1 MLKRSAPLVP
11 LGVFVAIILLLL
23 SPSLLGGKI
32 LSSGDVVFFQGPFFG
47 EKPASLTAEGNSE
60 MFDPVLVFQ
69 PDLITI
75 RRALESGEI
84 GLWTPYQQGGRP
96 LWASQQTAPL
106 FPLTWLAFVASFWRA
121 LALIGALKLL
131 LAAVGAYALG
141 RWLGLARGP
150 AVLAGVAYA
159 FCTYINDGLQFPLS
173 AVMAMMPWAMMMAGR
188 VGRHGRVLDALGL
201 MLAVGLTLLTG
212 SPELITIALGGV
224 VAYALYELAAT
235 VPGGGEPPPASRRRR
250 LGLLLLGGVGGLALS
265 AAALGPFAEFLTL
278 ANTTSRGGVGIY
290 PNSIAYSFFFPELW
304 GSPDKALGQFGPIN
318 YTERTAYIGALPVLL
333 AVGGVFA
340 RRPRGVHL
348 FWIVFTV
355 AAALIAMHS
364 FVHDFV
370 SELPGPD
377 KVGLLRALMLIDIG
391 GALLAGFGLQAWLQA
406 DGRARVRMMSVMV
419 IAALVP
425 AAFLLRDVNP
435 FSHFGAALGEIPSLS
450 RTDVAMKEFIKQ
462 IVAWRWLVFCGIG
475 LVLLTLSRRI
485 PNGAVAAAVIA
496 LVAADLLTVDAGYNP
511 QIPLSEADPPKP
523 PALGYLQSSIGHQRM
538 TGTLTSDAVG
548 LQANLAE
555 RYALRDMDS
564 YNFPKTARWADLW
577 GAYGQST
584 GDQND
589 WNPELPK
596 SHAVLDAFA
605 VSYVVPPAGIRGP
618 SYLRARLQPGAG
630 LSTRAREPDCA
641 AASLGGL
648 RLAPGLRPAAVRRRD
663 SGLEHRR
670 AAQPAR
676 ARRSAAVPERL
687 RASSAGPGHVPGRQR
702 RIRVAAGAR
711 PARWLRGARRLLL
724 PGLAGHRRRPSRED
738 RASRRE
744 LPSGRCEC
752 GRAHDRLPLS
762 ARFVPRRRHHQH
774 PRGPLHARRSCDCSR
789 APPAIADVS

>member
-364 FVHDFV
+364 FVHNFV

-618 SYLRARLQPGAG
+618 SYLEPVFNQVQGSQLVLENPTALPRAWVAYDWRQGSGQLQ
-630 LSTRAREPDCA
+630 
-641 AASLGGL
+641 
-648 RLAPGLRPAAVRRRD
+648 
-663 SGLEHRR
+663 
-670 AAQPAR
+670 
-676 ARRSAAVPERL
+676 SAAVTAASSTAELHSRPVLEEAPPSPSGSALPAPGPATFLADKDEYVSLQVHAL
-687 RASSAGPGHVPGRQR
+687 RAGYVVLDDSYYPGWQATVDGHPAKIVPADENFRAVAVSAGEHTIDFRY
-702 RIRVAAGAR
+702 R
-711 PARWLRGARRLLL
+711 PASFRVGAIISILAALSML
-724 PGLAGHRRRPSRED
+724 VGLAIVLGRRR
-738 RASRRE
+738 
-744 LPSGRCEC
+744 
-752 GRAHDRLPLS
+752 
-762 ARFVPRRRHHQH
+762 
-774 PRGPLHARRSCDCSR
+774 RS
-789 APPAIADVS
+789 PM